1 MRLYLAS
8 AALLLVAS
16 NSQLH
21 LARLGKDAVE
31 QSESAARNEGP
42 PDVPRWTILKPD
54 GPIEEY
60 GSDEELRR
68 VYVDADPKHR
78 AVVEKA
84 LAYVEQHTS
93 SD

>member
-1 MRLYLAS
+1 
-8 AALLLVAS
+8 
-16 NSQLH
+16 
-21 LARLGKDAVE
+21 VE
-31 QSESAARNEGP
+31 QSESAATKEGP
-42 PDVPRWTILKPD
+42 PDLPRWTILKPD

-60 GSDEELRR
+60 GNDEELRR
-68 VYVDADPKHR
+68 VYADADPKRR